1 MDYKY
6 AKSISCS
13 CVFMPKVKYFIVA
26 VTFSLIEHESEQP
39 LIGEYF
45 LLLLKINRNTYMW
58 LNLLVKIYMYM

>member
-6 AKSISCS
+6 AKSISCF

-45 LLLLKINRNTYMW
+45 LLLLKINRNTYM
-58 LNLLVKIYMYM
+58 